1 MTSGFVRAADVDKS
15 DINVAPPR
23 NIVYILSDDLGYG
36 DLGCYGATKVKTPN
50 LDRLAAEGIRF
61 TDAYAPS
68 SVCSPSRYAILT
80 GRFFWRTTNDCEV
93 LANDAPFH
101 AGLDRT
107 TVPSLLK
114 SAGYKTGGVGK
125 WHLGIGTAE
134 HTDWN
139 APLKPGPL
147 EAGFDYFFGMPSN
160 LLLVPPVYI
169 ENHGIANQDPNTKIV
184 ITGKGKNAVA
194 TGITDVRRDIEAA
207 PRFAAKA
214 IEFIEK
220 SKDTP
225 FFLYFATNIVHDPIV
240 PAPQFQ
246 GTSQAGP
253 YGDFIQQLD
262 FEVGQLLDTLD
273 RLGLSKDT
281 LVIFT
286 SDNGGVVPPPGA
298 STQLDQA
305 KAIKMGLAINGV
317 LRGGKH
323 SDFEGG
329 FRIPFIARW
338 PGRIPAG
345 VVSPAIIN
353 TTDLLATMSAL
364 VHKPIPA
371 PDGEDSFNILPVLL
385 NKTTVTKGRDYTAM
399 LSARGNFAVR
409 SDDWKYIEKRI
420 DANFSPNILKTH
432 NAIENA
438 FQL

>member
-262 FEVGQLLDTLD
+262 RPEQGHAGDLHQRQRRGGAAAGRVNSTRPGQGDQD
-273 RLGLSKDT
+273 G
-281 LVIFT
+281 
-286 SDNGGVVPPPGA
+286 PGHQRRA
-298 STQLDQA
+298 ARRETFR
-305 KAIKMGLAINGV
+305 
-317 LRGGKH
+317 LRGRFSHSLHRTLAGKNP
-323 SDFEGG
+323 GG
-329 FRIPFIARW
+329 GCEPRHYQYDRS
-338 PGRIPAG
+338 AG
-345 VVSPAIIN
+345 
-353 TTDLLATMSAL
+353 
-364 VHKPIPA
+364 
-371 PDGEDSFNILPVLL
+371 
-385 NKTTVTKGRDYTAM
+385 
-399 LSARGNFAVR
+399 
-409 SDDWKYIEKRI
+409 DDVGPR
-420 DANFSPNILKTH
+420 P
-432 NAIENA
+432 
-438 FQL
+438 